1 AHGAAAHAGTQG
13 FQGNTL
19 QHRLEETLYNDTL
32 RLVTRN
38 ATYHQVEELLFVDL
52 PGSGTMTGAYLVGP
66 DFQARNR
73 LRTAFVTE
81 QQCVVRQEG
90 CRLLR
95 FGLDTN
101 HALKLYTRLIREYT
115 FD

>member
-1 AHGAAAHAGTQG
+1 QV
-13 FQGNTL
+13 FQRNTL
-19 QHRLEETLYNDTL
+19 QHRLEETLYNDAL
-32 RLVTRN
+32 RLFTRN
-38 ATYHQVEELLFVDL
+38 ATDHQVEELLFINL
-52 PGSGTMTGAYLVGP
+52 PGGGAMTGAYLVGP

-81 QQCVVRQEG
+81 QQCMVRQEG

-101 HALKLYTRLIREYT
+101 HTLKLYTRLIREYT